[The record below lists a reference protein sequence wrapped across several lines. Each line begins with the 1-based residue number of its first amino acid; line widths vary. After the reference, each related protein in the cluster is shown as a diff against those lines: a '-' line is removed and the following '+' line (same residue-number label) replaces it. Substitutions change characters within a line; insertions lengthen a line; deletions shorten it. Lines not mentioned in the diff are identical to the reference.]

1 MVSAFARWTLVAAG
15 SVALAAGAAV
25 AQDQDERRWPPGGT
39 RAEATIY
46 RDSNYRGPAVA
57 VEREQPDLRLS
68 WGVRSIRVRGGT
80 WQLCPETNYRGN
92 CITVDRD
99 TPDLGL
105 RLGLLRRL
113 QSMRPLG
120 GSGGGGGGEAP
131 GDFRSLRGMASE
143 FYPAPSIRGEGRVP
157 GCRRGSATAACAKQ
171 SADQFCRQA
180 GWNGSARQAL
190 ETVER
195 RVYLADTLCVRSGY

>member
-1 MVSAFARWTLVAAG
+1 MRLASAMLIG
-15 SVALAAGAAV
+15 GVALATAAV
-25 AQDQDERRWPPGGT
+25 ATAQDQDERRRPPGEQ

-46 RDSNYRGPAVA
+46 RDSSYRGPAVS
-57 VEREQPDLRLS
+57 VERAHGDLRLA
-68 WGVRSIRVRGGT
+68 WGVRSIRVRSGT
-80 WQLCPETNYRGN
+80 WQLCPEANYRGN

-99 TPDLGL
+99 TPDLGF
-105 RLGLLRRL
+105 RLGLMRRL

-120 GSGGGGGGEAP
+120 GGGGEDVP
-131 GDFRSLRGMASE
+131 GDYRSLRGMASE
-143 FYPAPSIRGEGRVP
+143 FYPAPSVRGEGRVL

-190 ETVER
+190 ETVGR

>member
-1 MVSAFARWTLVAAG
+1 MRWATGITLG
-15 SVALAAGAAV
+15 ITALAVGTVAM
-25 AQDQDERRWPPGGT
+25 AQDQEERRWPPGGDR

-57 VEREQPDLRLS
+57 VERDQANLGLA
-68 WGVRSIRVRGGT
+68 WGVRSIRVRSGT

-105 RLGLLRRL
+105 RLGLMRRL

-120 GSGGGGGGEAP
+120 GNGGGDGGGAP
-131 GDFRSLRGMASE
+131 GDMRSLRGMAAE
-143 FYPAPSIRGEGRVP
+143 FYPAPSTRREGRVLA
-157 GCRRGSATAACAKQ
+157 CRRGNATANCARTT
-171 SADQFCRQA
+171 ANEFCRSMR
-180 GWNGSARQAL
+180 WNGSARQGMQ
-190 ETVER
+190 TVGR
-195 RVYLADTLCVRSGY
+195 QVYLADVLCVNSGY

>member
-1 MVSAFARWTLVAAG
+1 MRLASAMLIG
-15 SVALAAGAAV
+15 GVALATGAVAT
-25 AQDQDERRWPPGGT
+25 AQDQDERRRPPGEQ

-46 RDSNYRGPAVA
+46 RDSNYRGPAVS
-57 VEREQPDLRLS
+57 VERAQSDLRLA
-68 WGVRSIRVRGGT
+68 WGVRSIRVRSGT
-80 WQLCPETNYRGN
+80 WQLCPEANYRGN

-105 RLGLLRRL
+105 RLGLMRRL

-120 GSGGGGGGEAP
+120 SGGGGEDAV
-131 GDFRSLRGMASE
+131 GDYRSLRGMASE
-143 FYPAPSIRGEGRVP
+143 FYPAPSVRGEGRVL

-190 ETVER
+190 ETVGR
-195 RVYLADTLCVRSGY
+195 SVYLADTLCVRSGY

>member
-1 MVSAFARWTLVAAG
+1 MVSASVRLALVATG
-15 SVALAAGAAV
+15 VAVLAAGAAV
-25 AQDQDERRWPPGGT
+25 AQEQDERRWPPGGQ

-57 VEREQPDLRLS
+57 VERDQPDLRLA
-68 WGVRSIRVRGGT
+68 WGVRSIRVRSGT
-80 WQLCPETNYRGN
+80 WQLCPEANYRGN

-105 RLGLLRRL
+105 RLGLMRRL
-113 QSMRPLG
+113 QSMRPFG
-120 GSGGGGGGEAP
+120 GNGGGGGQAP

-143 FYPAPSIRGEGRVP
+143 FYPAPSIRGEGRVL

-190 ETVER
+190 ETVGQ